1 MKAIQVDELARF
13 AQEALTKAGMCA
25 QDAQTVAKAL
35 VTTDTFG
42 VFSHGTNNLY
52 NYIRKMQAGGLDAK
66 AEPTVER
73 EGPSWAIVNGNAAM
87 GMVSS
92 CKAMELAIEK
102 AKKTGI
108 AYVGVRNSCHFGAAG
123 YYANLA
129 AQQGLLGLAMSNTD
143 PNMAIP
149 GSRNVAIGNNPF
161 SFAAPM
167 KNGRS
172 VFLDIALSGAAALK
186 IVMAR
191 EKGQQVPPGFLIDA
205 DGLPTTD
212 PSGFPYE
219 SHLLPMA
226 AHKGYGFA
234 IMVEILASVMT
245 GAGLL
250 SQVVSWNLDL
260 EAKNNVGHA
269 FIAVDLAQM
278 LPMDMYEERVEQ
290 MVRELE
296 SAPLAK
302 NAQKIFVPGEMEWD
316 KREKALAQNR
326 LELADNMA
334 ENLEKAAALT
344 KTSLHW
350 LAE

>member
-1 MKAIQVDELARF
+1 MKAIQVDELLRF
-13 AQEALTKAGMCA
+13 AQAALEAAGVGA
-25 QDAQTVAKAL
+25 EDA
-35 VTTDTFG
+35 
-42 VFSHGTNNLY
+42 
-52 NYIRKMQAGGLDAK
+52 RKMQAGGLDAK
-66 AEPTVER
+66 AVPTVEK

-92 CKAMELAIEK
+92 CRAMELAIEK

-108 AYVGVRNSCHFGAAG
+108 AYVGVHNSCHFGAAG

-129 AQQGLLGLAMSNTD
+129 AQQGLLGIAMSNTD

-149 GSRNVAIGNNPF
+149 GSRDVAIGNNPF
-161 SFAAPM
+161 SFAAPL
-167 KNGRS
+167 KNGKS

-186 IVMAR
+186 FVMAR
-191 EKGQQVPPGFLIDA
+191 ETGQQVPPGFLIDA
-205 DGLPTTD
+205 EGLPTTD

-234 IMVEILASVMT
+234 IMVEILASVLT

-278 LPMDMYEERVEQ
+278 LPMDEFEVRMEQ
-290 MVRELE
+290 MVKELE

-302 NAQKIFVPGEMEWD
+302 NAQKIFVPGEMEWT
-316 KREKALAQNR
+316 KREKALAENRKVICGGDWMFTQGQALVNNDYALIARTLRESVYQAQDLRNR
-326 LELADNMA
+326 LAIR
-334 ENLEKAAALT
+334 K
-344 KTSLHW
+344 
-350 LAE
+350 

>member
-1 MKAIQVDELARF
+1 MKAIRVDELLRF
-13 AQEALTKAGMCA
+13 VRKTLMNAGVGEA
-25 QDAQTVAKAL
+25 DAQTVANTL

-52 NYIRKMQAGGLDAK
+52 SYIRKINAGGLDPK
-66 AEPTVER
+66 AVPAVEK
-73 EGPSWAIVNGNAAM
+73 EGPSWAILNGNAAM

-92 CKAMELAIEK
+92 CKAMKLAIEK
-102 AKKTGI
+102 AKNTGI

-129 AQQGLLGLAMSNTD
+129 AHQGLLGIAMSNTD

-149 GSRNVAIGNNPF
+149 GSRDVAIGNNPF
-161 SFAAPM
+161 SFAAPI
-167 KNGRS
+167 KDGKS
-172 VFLDIALSGAAALK
+172 IFLDIALSGVAALK
-186 IVMAR
+186 IIMAR

-205 DGLPTTD
+205 EGLPTTD

-234 IMVEILASVMT
+234 MMVEILTSVIT

-250 SQVVSWNLDL
+250 SKVVSWNLDL

-269 FIAVDLAQM
+269 FIAADIAKM
-278 LPMDMYEERVEQ
+278 LPMDEFKTRMEQ
-290 MVRELE
+290 MVQELKA
-296 SAPLAK
+296 APLAK
-302 NAQKIFVPGEMEWD
+302 NTQKIFVPGEMEWNRRD
-316 KREKALAQNR
+316 KALADNR
-326 LELADNMA
+326 LEISDNMA
-334 ENLEKAAALT
+334 DNLEKAAALT
-344 KTSLHW
+344 KTGLNW

>member
-1 MKAIQVDELARF
+1 MKAIQVDELLRF
-13 AQEALTKAGMCA
+13 AQAALEAAGSARRMRGTIA
-25 QDAQTVAKAL
+25 NTL

-66 AEPTVER
+66 AVPTVEK

-92 CKAMELAIEK
+92 CRAMELAIEK

-108 AYVGVRNSCHFGAAG
+108 AYVGVHNSCHFGAAG

-129 AQQGLLGLAMSNTD
+129 AQQGLLGIAMSNTD

-149 GSRNVAIGNNPF
+149 GSRDVAIGNNPF
-161 SFAAPM
+161 SFAAPL
-167 KNGRS
+167 KNGKS

-191 EKGQQVPPGFLIDA
+191 EKGQQVLPGFLIDA
-205 DGLPTTD
+205 EGLPTTD
-212 PSGFPYE
+212 PSGFRMSRTS
-219 SHLLPMA
+219 SH
-226 AHKGYGFA
+226 G
-234 IMVEILASVMT
+234 
-245 GAGLL
+245 GAQGIRLRHHGRDPCLRADGRGTSEPGRELEPRSGSQKQRRATPL
-250 SQVVSWNLDL
+250 SPWTWRRCW
-260 EAKNNVGHA
+260 
-269 FIAVDLAQM
+269 
-278 LPMDMYEERVEQ
+278 PMDEFEVRMEQ
-290 MVRELE
+290 MVKELE

-302 NAQKIFVPGEMEWD
+302 NAQKIFVPGEMEWT
-316 KREKALAQNR
+316 KREKALAENR
-326 LELADNMA
+326 LELAENMA

-350 LAE
+350 LAD